1 MTDPDR
7 YAAERADML
16 RDDWQFSRL
25 FARQAQPGFTA
36 LLALRAELQ
45 QILVQVNEPAIV
57 TMKLEWWRNEIMRG
71 FQREAQHP
79 LARALG
85 HHLSKAGSAAD
96 YCIEIVDAAET
107 ESEGTAAFTDQDFRL
122 YLYRSGGVLGEQLVQ
137 LSGSTSRPELD
148 AGRRLAELKRF
159 TDLVLAAGTMLHA
172 GAWLLPASWLN
183 ERNLDVHQ
191 LRDTADSSE
200 LANHL
205 VGELDRERVAARTV
219 IEGVKLPPALALQ
232 WSLAQRD
239 YDELRKNPRMSFS
252 LAPAKGNAVL
262 RLWAAWRAARRAATT
277 RT

>member
-7 YAAERADML
+7 YAAERAGML

-71 FQREAQHP
+71 FQQEAQHP

-85 HHLSKAGSAAD
+85 HHLSKAGSAAE

-107 ESEGTAAFTDQDFRL
+107 ESEGTTTFTDQDFRL

-137 LSGSTSRPELD
+137 LSGSTSRSELD

-183 ERNLDVHQ
+183 ELN

-205 VGELDRERVAARTV
+205 VSELDRERVAVRTA
-219 IEGVKLPPALALQ
+219 IDGVKLPPALALQ

-239 YDELRKNPRMSFS
+239 YLELRKNPRMSFS
-252 LAPAKGNAVL
+252 SAPAKGNAVL

-277 RT
+277 RI